1 MKENIFESTA
11 KLREYFANISEEE
24 RNEMREFFT
33 KAQPGEVTVAGYL
46 SEKPGAAIPDGIF
59 RQIYK
64 GILPA
69 YWHLVDTTGRI
80 GPPGVSGDPD
90 FGGNPDLGYIPGILL
105 MLRLIGERIDFLKVD
120 NRDNK
125 DGAIVI
131 YEHSGAEEL
140 GQKRLY
146 NIAYDPSVTDKNCES
161 YAPITVHKS
170 TTE

>member
-1 MKENIFESTA
+1 MKENIFESSA

-33 KAQPGEVTVAGYL
+33 QAQPGEVTVAKYL

-69 YWHLVDTTGRI
+69 YGRLVDTTGRI
-80 GPPGVSGDPD
+80 GPPGPSFDPD
-90 FGGNPDLGYIPGILL
+90 FADNPDLGYIPGILL
-105 MLRLIGERIDFLKVD
+105 MLRLIGERIDFLRLDKSSDVRDIEHCGLYKV
-120 NRDNK
+120 
-125 DGAIVI
+125 V
-131 YEHSGAEEL
+131 
-140 GQKRLY
+140 
-146 NIAYDPSVTDKNCES
+146 YDPGTIDGDVAS
-161 YAPITVHKS
+161 YAHTFVHKG